1 MTTAERIKDRRTQ
14 QGKTQDEME
23 KLTGIDQGHISMIE
37 TGRRK
42 RISADIMVKIAR
54 ALGCTVE
61 DLVASRLP
69 MAAGW

>member
-42 RISADIMVKIAR
+42 RISVDIMVKIAK

-69 MAAGW
+69 MVA